1 MPGAD
6 ISLNSPFTNL
16 AHPQRHEISPLPLG
30 ERARVR
36 GQMQQTDL
44 SRARARNLRQIMT
57 PAERKLWHA
66 LRNRRFMGLKVRRQV
81 PIGPYIADFYCAEH
95 RLVIE
100 ADGGGHG
107 RGRDAARDRFL
118 AANGLR
124 TLRLWN
130 SDILCNLSG
139 ALDLIAIAAQPI
151 DPRRPI

>member
-1 MPGAD
+1 
-6 ISLNSPFTNL
+6 
-16 AHPQRHEISPLPLG
+16 
-30 ERARVR
+30 
-36 GQMQQTDL
+36 MQQTDL
-44 SRARARNLRQIMT
+44 SRARARNLRQTMT
-57 PAERKLWHA
+57 PAEHTLWYA

-81 PIGPYIADFYCAEH
+81 PIGPYVADFYCAEH

-107 RGRDAARDRFL
+107 GSRDAARDQFL
-118 AANGLR
+118 AAKGLR

-130 SDILCNLSG
+130 SDILGNLSG

>member
-1 MPGAD
+1 
-6 ISLNSPFTNL
+6 
-16 AHPQRHEISPLPLG
+16 
-30 ERARVR
+30 
-36 GQMQQTDL
+36 MQQTDL
-44 SRARARNLRQIMT
+44 SRARARTLRQTMT

-66 LRNRRFMGLKVRRQV
+66 LGNRRFMGLKVRRQV
-81 PIGPYIADFYCAEH
+81 SIGTYIADFYCAEH

-100 ADGGGHG
+100 ADGGGQG